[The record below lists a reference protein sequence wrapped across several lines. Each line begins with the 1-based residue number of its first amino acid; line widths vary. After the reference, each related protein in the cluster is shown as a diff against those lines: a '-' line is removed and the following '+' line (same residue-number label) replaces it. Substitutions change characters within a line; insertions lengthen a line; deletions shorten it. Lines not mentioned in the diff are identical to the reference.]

1 MKFKKIGHP
10 KNDIGSV
17 FHAESESVF
26 DMTCL
31 LPNMATI

>member
-17 FHAESESVF
+17 FYAESESVF
-26 DMTCL
+26 GMGC
-31 LPNMATI
+31 